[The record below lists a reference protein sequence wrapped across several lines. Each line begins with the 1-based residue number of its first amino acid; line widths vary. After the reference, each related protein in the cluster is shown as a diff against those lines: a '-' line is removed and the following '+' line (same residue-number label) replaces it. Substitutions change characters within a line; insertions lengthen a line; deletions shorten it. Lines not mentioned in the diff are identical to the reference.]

1 MALDKATVTK
11 IARLARVRVAE
22 SDKDGLAGELS
33 GILAFIEQLNE
44 IDTKGVEPMTSV
56 VAMPLPRRED
66 EVTDGGKQDD
76 ILANAPEKTAGFF
89 AIPKVIE

>member
-22 SDKDGLAGELS
+22 ADKDGLAGELS

-89 AIPKVIE
+89 TIPKVIE

>member
-22 SDKDGLAGELS
+22 EEKEGLAGELS
-33 GILAFIEQLNE
+33 NILTFIAQLDE
-44 IDTKGVEPMTSV
+44 VDTKGVLPMTSV
-56 VAMPLPRRED
+56 IAQPLRRRED
-66 EVTDGGKQDD
+66 KVTDGGKADD
-76 ILANAPEKTAGFF
+76 VLANAPEKMAGFF

>member
-11 IARLARVRVAE
+11 IARLARVRIAE
-22 SDKDGLAGELS
+22 QEQDSLVGELS
-33 GILAFIEQLNE
+33 NILTFIAQLDE
-44 IDTKGVEPMTSV
+44 VDTKGVAPMTSV
-56 VAMPLPRRED
+56 IAQPLRRRD
-66 EVTDGGKQDD
+66 DKVTDGGKQDD